1 MTASGRRPLV
11 SGNWKMH
18 KDHLETIHT
27 CSELGLRLGRGAVGA
42 VDVSIHPP
50 FTDLRSA
57 QSVIEAEGV
66 PVSLGAQNCATADSG
81 AFTGE
86 VSAVML
92 ARLRV
97 EYVIVGHSER
107 RTMFGEDDEVVAAKL
122 QAVFRNGMVPI
133 CCVGEHADERDAGRT
148 TERLQAQITQALGR
162 LAPGEV
168 ARMVIAY
175 EPVWAIGSGQPAT
188 PEDAQEAAAT
198 IRGRVT
204 ELAGAAAA
212 SGVRILYGG
221 SVGPDSASP
230 LVSMPDVDGLL
241 VGGAS
246 LDPGTFTEIVGGAA
260 ATVR

>member
-1 MTASGRRPLV
+1 
-11 SGNWKMH
+11 MH
-18 KDHLETIHT
+18 KDHLETIHA
-27 CSELGLRLGRGAVGA
+27 CSELGLRLGRDESAA

-66 PVSLGAQNCATADSG
+66 PVSLGAQNCALADSG

-122 QAVFRNGMVPI
+122 RAVFRNGMVPI
-133 CCVGEHADERDAGRT
+133 CCVGEGAAERDAGQT
-148 TERLQAQITQALGR
+148 VARLQAQVRAAIGDLPAGD
-162 LAPGEV
+162 V

-175 EPVWAIGSGQPAT
+175 EPVWAIGAGEPAT
-188 PEDAQEAAAT
+188 PDDAQQAAAT
-198 IRGRVT
+198 IRSEVA
-204 ELAGAAAA
+204 EVAGAPAAA
-212 SGVRILYGG
+212 GLRILYGG
-221 SVGPDSASP
+221 SVGPDSAAP
-230 LVSMPDVDGLL
+230 LASVSDIDGLL

-246 LDPGTFTEIVGGAA
+246 LDPGAFTEIVKGV
-260 ATVR
+260 ATTLR